1 MRFLRMLTHKK
12 CWSTNEE
19 VEIDKNKSSNDVAC
33 VQSHVV
39 ASVNY
44 LKNFPI
50 NLTFKDHNVSFG
62 PNER

>member
-44 LKNFPI
+44 LKSFLKNS
-50 NLTFKDHNVSFG
+50 TCEDHYVSLG
-62 PNER
+62 PKYR